1 VRDSLSIHLKPGAV
15 KSPEQI
21 RFLYQKLRVSALI
34 EIEFSFIRRIVVP
47 ESLVTSKIRKA

>member
-21 RFLYQKLRVSALI
+21 RLLYQKLRVSALI